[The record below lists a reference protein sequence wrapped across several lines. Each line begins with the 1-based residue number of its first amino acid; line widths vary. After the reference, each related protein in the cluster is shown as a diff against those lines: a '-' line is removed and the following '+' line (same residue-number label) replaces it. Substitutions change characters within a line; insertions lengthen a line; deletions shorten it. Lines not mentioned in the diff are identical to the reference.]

1 MGKQKTTDQPHSF
14 PGNQKV
20 GLNIAP
26 SSPFLQ
32 QLPMLHDKAERHN
45 DCIHLNIQSITFH
58 LILFQTYL
66 YFVPLRVATGYVV
79 EFGIAGQRKESK
91 YSSNTLSPERP
102 GLKRKVQ
109 SQRPL
114 V

>member
-1 MGKQKTTDQPHSF
+1 
-14 PGNQKV
+14 
-20 GLNIAP
+20 
-26 SSPFLQ
+26 
-32 QLPMLHDKAERHN
+32 MLHDKAERRN
-45 DCIHLNIQSITFH
+45 DCIHLNVQSITFH
-58 LILFQTYL
+58 LILFHTYL
-66 YFVPLRVATGYVV
+66 YFVPLRVATGDVV
-79 EFGIAGQRKESK
+79 EFGIAEQRKESK